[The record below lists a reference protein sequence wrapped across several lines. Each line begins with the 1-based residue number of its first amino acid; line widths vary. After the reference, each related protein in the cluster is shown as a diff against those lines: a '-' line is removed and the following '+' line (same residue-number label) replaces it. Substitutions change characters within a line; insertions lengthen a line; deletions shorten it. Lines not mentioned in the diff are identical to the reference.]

1 MSALVILLTL
11 FVVQRQEIW
20 SKKGTLKKCILE
32 KEWVEKEPVERSSPV
47 PSKPENDLRLARKPS

>member
-32 KEWVEKEPVERSSPV
+32 KEWVEKELVERLSLV
-47 PSKPENDLRLARKPS
+47 LSKPENDLRLARKPS